1 MYTLV
6 IEDKVTKDVI
16 ESKGL
21 DMRAVIILMNDYV
34 DFNYAKVKQLPVHG
48 NEKLKIEAV
57 DEDECFEF
65 GLNKVVIT
73 VKEEA

>member
-6 IEDKVTKDVI
+6 VEDKVTEDVF

-21 DMRAVIILMNDYV
+21 NMREVIILMNDYV
-34 DFNYAKVKQLPVHG
+34 DFSYAKVKQLPVHG

-57 DEDECFEF
+57 DEDESFEF